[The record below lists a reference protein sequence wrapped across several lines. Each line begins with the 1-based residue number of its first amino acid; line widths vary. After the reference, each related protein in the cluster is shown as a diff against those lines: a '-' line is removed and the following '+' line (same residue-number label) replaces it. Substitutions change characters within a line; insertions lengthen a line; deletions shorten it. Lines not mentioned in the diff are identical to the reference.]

1 MAVNVLDAS
10 DLKNSLQCV
19 TFIRV
24 VFADVRWN
32 KKKGMWKVAQQKEEE
47 EDAVHLIEAIDLKGS
62 DSEVSASRIREKL
75 TLYED
80 TFVAFPHA
88 ALLQM

>member
-1 MAVNVLDAS
+1 VNVRDES
-10 DLKNSLQCV
+10 DLKDSLQYDP
-19 TFIRV
+19 FICV

-32 KKKGMWKVAQQKEEE
+32 KKKGMWKVAQQKDE
-47 EDAVHLIEAIDLKGS
+47 EDAVHLIEAIDLKES
-62 DSEVSASRIREKL
+62 DSEVSASRIREQL

-88 ALLQM
+88 ALMQM